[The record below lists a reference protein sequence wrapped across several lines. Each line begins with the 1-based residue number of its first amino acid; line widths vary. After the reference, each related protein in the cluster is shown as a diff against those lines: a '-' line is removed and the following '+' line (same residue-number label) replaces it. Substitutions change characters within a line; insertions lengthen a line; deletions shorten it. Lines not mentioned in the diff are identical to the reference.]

1 MAIEV
6 VITLKKGQSVP
17 NVDPMQYGQDIEV
30 FDRHDLADA
39 RVAELT
45 ALGVKAKK
53 RVKGDHA

>member
-6 VITLKKGQSVP
+6 VITLQKGQSVP

-30 FDRHDLADA
+30 FDRHDLADH
-39 RVAELT
+39 RIAELT
-45 ALGVKAKK
+45 AMGVKAKK